1 MIAEWK
7 ARQATVIYVSPCMYT
22 YHVSVML
29 RNAII
34 LVSHA
39 QALEAKVCYVIYRT
53 DHNPLQLNS

>member
-1 MIAEWK
+1 MIAEQK
-7 ARQATVIYVSPCMYT
+7 ARQATVIYASPYMYT

-34 LVSHA
+34 VVSYA
-39 QALEAKVCYVIYRT
+39 QSLAAKVCYVIYRT